1 VRQPCIPQALTGDLS
16 LETANSPLTGRP
28 ARKLRELSAGFLAT
42 ALEEYYRTT
51 PPPGACEEDYIL
63 WECTETGLQF
73 ARPAKQGSAVFYEW
87 IGHFPT
93 YYPGQRWEY
102 GKVLELTTQEGLF
115 VDPDSL
121 LLDVGAGRGDFLRR
135 FSRPPKA
142 RRLGIDLSE
151 NAVRAMEAEGFR
163 AFHGTVDEAVQS
175 NFITNG
181 SCQVVTSFHCLE
193 HVEDPVG
200 FVSTLLALASPEGR
214 VYLST
219 PKSPMSFEARWFD
232 VLNHPP
238 HHLTRWTLPA
248 YRRLAEE
255 MNCTLR
261 TFCPPASLVRDT
273 LRQFKLIRHGTATVS
288 RMTTVK
294 ESILHPFQAMRC
306 IADQIRHRHRY
317 GKPYTDVVLVEL
329 RKTTER

>member
-1 VRQPCIPQALTGDLS
+1 MLTEKVS
-16 LETANSPLTGRP
+16 SPLTGNPGRKVCNLP
-28 ARKLRELSAGFLAT
+28 ATFLAA
-42 ALEEYYRTT
+42 ALQDYYGAT
-51 PPPGACEEDYIL
+51 PPPGACEQDYTL
-63 WECTETGLQF
+63 WECTESGLQF
-73 ARPAKQGSAVFYEW
+73 AHPRKQGNARFYEW
-87 IGHFPT
+87 IGKFPA

-102 GKVLELTTQEGLF
+102 GKVLELTTQEGLLEA
-115 VDPDSL
+115 PDSL
-121 LLDVGAGRGDFLRR
+121 LLDVGAGRGDFLCQ

-151 NAVRAMEAEGFR
+151 NAVRAMKAQGFG
-163 AFHGTVDEAVQS
+163 AFRGTVDGAVQS
-175 NFITNG
+175 NFVAKG

-193 HVEDPVG
+193 HVEDPIG
-200 FVSTLLALASPEGR
+200 FVSTLIDLVSSEGR

-255 MNCTLR
+255 MKCTLR
-261 TFCPPASLVRDT
+261 TFYPPASLVRDT

-288 RMTTVK
+288 RMTPVK

-306 IADQIRHRHRY
+306 IADQIRHRHRH
-317 GKPYTDVVLVEL
+317 GKPYTDVILVEL